1 MCVTFLLSSVVTGT
15 RRYFKG
21 NKVFLNADFSL
32 YQKRN
37 QNYTRF
43 LKTRFLKA
51 MTIVLCR
58 IAKYLGHSRIK
69 EINGK

>member
-43 LKTRFLKA
+43 LKISKDP
-51 MTIVLCR
+51 ISKGYGDCVV
-58 IAKYLGHSRIK
+58 
-69 EINGK
+69 